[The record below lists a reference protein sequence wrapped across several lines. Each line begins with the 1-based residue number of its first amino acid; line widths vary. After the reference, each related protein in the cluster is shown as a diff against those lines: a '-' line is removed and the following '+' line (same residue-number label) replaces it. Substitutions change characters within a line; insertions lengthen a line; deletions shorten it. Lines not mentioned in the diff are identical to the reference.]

1 MKQHFFNCWIAVG
14 GLVQSVPVLGLNF
27 ALEQECKDFEVG
39 SSMKT
44 PQVPSHSVV
53 LAYHTAVTMEARMKT
68 GQMKSFLRT
77 RSLTFNASTVMPC
90 MEVRTLLDF
99 AEEES
104 GREGDA

>member
-1 MKQHFFNCWIAVG
+1 
-14 GLVQSVPVLGLNF
+14 
-27 ALEQECKDFEVG
+27 
-39 SSMKT
+39 
-44 PQVPSHSVV
+44 
-53 LAYHTAVTMEARMKT
+53 MKT
-68 GQMKSFLRT
+68 GLMKSFLRT